1 MTALPDAQ
9 SFNEKWEGYV
19 ERYCDVTVEQ
29 AEAIVQRGE
38 EMFNFASEFAK
49 ENPTATQEMF
59 NVKFRQKFGSGK
71 YEVVNTE
78 ACVDY
83 YLKWQ
88 MIHQVKNFSIVVLL
102 LLSYLI
108 ILMNLIIIYINH
120 NQLHFLLLFHLTLLF
135 LLFH

>member
-88 MIHQVKNFSIVVLL
+88 MIHLMH
-102 LLSYLI
+102 LLSLEP
-108 ILMNLIIIYINH
+108 LK
-120 NQLHFLLLFHLTLLF
+120 
-135 LLFH
+135 